1 MKKKYCCLITVI
13 LLSSLRLHSQNF
25 SSVHYSE
32 KDGLPSN
39 IVYDITQDKDGFIWL
54 ATENG
59 LSRFDGIR
67 FRNLST
73 RDGLPDNAILRVFA
87 KKEGGVFF
95 IPFTH
100 PPFFYSNDSIQRLII
115 PDIYKQELANFG
127 LFHYWMNKI
136 AFSCTNEIFI
146 INNDNTVTP
155 IKHYLKNTPA
165 RASIAYAKDS
175 ILVLNRNDSTF
186 LENKG
191 EFSYIAKAN
200 NITPIISYNKS
211 GGLIAIEKVSETSI
225 SPDEYLANN
234 IFCASKDSTVF
245 FFSTIT
251 GKLMYELEVLKFS
264 TSFIDN
270 ENNLWIA
277 TLGNGVYRYPSF
289 KFKHS
294 DFAGANEIFA
304 LNNFNGNIIAGGDFS
319 KSFIINTDRLRL
331 FSDYSSFLRQSN
343 NPVAQSTKR
352 NRILKF
358 MAHKGN
364 LFIAADAFLLKITRS
379 SGIRFSPVFPVK
391 DIDTI
396 ADQLLVCTGRSA
408 LLLDQ
413 KNMSIRDTLLDQRST
428 CGVFYQGNFYI
439 GTYGGL
445 VKIESPN
452 KTTTALGNEYPPL
465 KNRITALK
473 RGIDNDLWV
482 ATSGSGLIRYKNG
495 KITDVLD
502 TETGITSDICTSIFI
517 DSNEIWLGTSNGINR
532 IIPRNGSW
540 DITTVT
546 TANGL
551 AANFINTI
559 YVQNNIVYAGT
570 SAGLTYFNKNTL
582 SEKSICR
589 LHITGVSAGNH
600 TLKIDSTLLFPHNIL
615 NIKIEFTAISFK
627 SAGDIRYYH
636 RLKGLEDS
644 WNVTTDNFVNYP
656 TLPPGDYVLMIKA
669 INKFGVESETKTIS
683 IRINPAWWQT
693 WPFIFAVIGLLLFL
707 IALMYRRSIRSIQ
720 KKEKLKR
727 EMEARF
733 SALEQQALQAQMNP
747 HFIFNSLN
755 SIQSFILDLDVEGA
769 NKYLTTFASLIRQT
783 LDNSSSPLISLGS
796 ELKHLDTYLQ
806 LEKLRFKDKFSY
818 TINTGAG
825 IDQQAVLI
833 PGMLLQPYVENSL
846 RHGIQHRKDNN
857 GVISIEITGNIA
869 GGITYVI
876 RDNGVGR
883 KKSEELKSS
892 KHIEYQSKG
901 TAISLKRINAINNQF
916 GTNIR
921 VSTDDSTG
929 TDGTVEGTV
938 VTLFIPYLNKSVL

>member
-1 MKKKYCCLITVI
+1 MKEKYCCLILL
-13 LLSSLRLHSQNF
+13 LLSSLVLQAQNF

-39 IVYDITQDKDGFIWL
+39 TVYDITQDKDGFIWF

-59 LSRFDGIR
+59 LSRFDGRR
-67 FRNLST
+67 FRNFTT
-73 RDGLPDNAILRVFA
+73 REGLPDNAVLRIMADNTGRVF
-87 KKEGGVFF
+87 FS
-95 IPFTH
+95 PFTH
-100 PPFFYSNDSIQRLII
+100 PPYYYFNDSIYPLKI
-115 PDIYKQELANFG
+115 PDSLKTEIASLAIYYKWRDKVVIKGVTVNLVVENNMDTIKLLDDFSENFPKGATVSYLSDSVIIVNKPDSLFSIIDKKIDYIGPLNTTEINSSYTKNGRRIQIENVPVALGSPTSNLANR
-127 LFHYWMNKI
+127 LFY
-136 AFSCTNEIFI
+136 
-146 INNDNTVTP
+146 
-155 IKHYLKNTPA
+155 
-165 RASIAYAKDS
+165 
-175 ILVLNRNDSTF
+175 
-186 LENKG
+186 
-191 EFSYIAKAN
+191 
-200 NITPIISYNKS
+200 
-211 GGLIAIEKVSETSI
+211 
-225 SPDEYLANN
+225 
-234 IFCASKDSTVF
+234 ASKASNF
-245 FFSTIT
+245 FLFNAVT
-251 GKLMYELEVLKFS
+251 GKLLYRIVVKKIS
-264 TSFIDN
+264 AAFIDT
-270 ENNLWIA
+270 ENNLWIT
-277 TLGNGVYRYPSF
+277 TLGNGVYRFPSF
-289 KFKHS
+289 EFKHTE
-294 DFAGANEIFA
+294 FAGINEIFA
-304 LNNFNGNIIAGGDFS
+304 LNKFNGNIIAGGDFS
-319 KSFIINTDRLRL
+319 KSFIINTDRHHLY
-331 FSDYSSFLRQSN
+331 SDYSSFLRQSN

-358 MAHKGN
+358 MPHKGD
-364 LFIAADAFLLKITRS
+364 LFIAADAFLLKMTRS

-396 ADQLLVCTGRSA
+396 ADQLLICTGRSA

-445 VKIESPN
+445 IKIAPPS
-452 KTTTALGNEYPPL
+452 KTTIALGNEYPPL

-495 KITDVLD
+495 KVTDVLD
-502 TETGITSDICTSIFI
+502 TETGITSDICTSIFV
-517 DSNEIWLGTSNGINR
+517 DSNEIWLGTSKGINR
-532 IIPRNGSW
+532 IIPRNGNW

-707 IALMYRRSIRSIQ
+707 IAFMYRRSIRSIQ

-825 IDQQAVLI
+825 IDQQAIFI

-921 VSTDDSTG
+921 VSTDDITRA
-929 TDGTVEGTV
+929 DGTIEGTV
-938 VTLFIPYLNKSVL
+938 VTLFMPYLNKPVL